1 MPTEPD
7 RPAGTST
14 GDRTLEYYESLGM
27 RSRTGI
33 GDRPCILVIDFQYGM
48 TDPACALGS
57 DHQDGPIEVSK
68 VVLAAARAAGI
79 PVIYTRVAF
88 RADLQD
94 GGLFVEKV
102 PALRVLV
109 PGSRW
114 IEIDERVAPEPDDYL
129 LTKRHSS
136 AFIGTELQQVL
147 QRKGIDT
154 VISVGCSTSGCVR
167 QTAVDANAY
176 GFRSVVVRDAVG
188 DRSWEQHD
196 ANLVDLDGKYA
207 DVMSSEQVIEA
218 LGRLAGQKGTT
229 T

>member
-1 MPTEPD
+1 MPAEPQAAD
-7 RPAGTST
+7 GRSAE
-14 GDRTLEYYESLGM
+14 DRTLEYYESLGM

-33 GDRPCILVIDFQYGM
+33 GDRPCVLVIDFQYGM

-57 DHQDGPIEVSK
+57 DHQDGPIEVGRE
-68 VVLAAARAAGI
+68 VLAAARAAGI

-102 PALRVLV
+102 PALGVLV

-114 IEIDERVAPEPDDYL
+114 IEIDERVAPEPEDYL

-154 VISVGCSTSGCVR
+154 VVSIGCSTSGCVR

-188 DRSWEQHD
+188 DRSWEQHR

-207 DVMSSEQVIEA
+207 DVMSSDQVIEA
-218 LGRLAGQKGTT
+218 FGRLAGQKGTAT
-229 T
+229 